1 MKNGLN
7 KFAKGMFAIFTIKL
21 LLFGVVFLVQSC
33 QTDNEIF
40 ENSEQQIALE
50 KFESLAKTT
59 TVKLENMALK
69 HNNTLGA
76 KGSNSEEE
84 EAKEVLRPLIQGSK
98 ELFSAYD
105 ISESD
110 FAEELDPEDPRIAIL
125 GLALL
130 SVKTNNNEVAMN
142 LSGLFVSSMYAQDGY
157 DCALRAVGIDA
168 VIELFN
174 GKVTKQIAKKAI
186 RKIASRALGW
196 VGAAWAAY
204 EFGDCMG
211 WY

>member
-1 MKNGLN
+1 
-7 KFAKGMFAIFTIKL
+7 
-21 LLFGVVFLVQSC
+21 
-33 QTDNEIF
+33 
-40 ENSEQQIALE
+40 
-50 KFESLAKTT
+50 
-59 TVKLENMALK
+59 
-69 HNNTLGA
+69 
-76 KGSNSEEE
+76 
-84 EAKEVLRPLIQGSK
+84 
-98 ELFSAYD
+98 
-105 ISESD
+105 
-110 FAEELDPEDPRIAIL
+110 
-125 GLALL
+125 LALL